1 MNVHIEIEKKNIKK
15 FFTISLLLLFRRS
28 ITMLRRQERGITMP
42 PRMFIEAVDV
52 ADWAT
57 ARKVIARKVSVRSI
71 EAVVA
76 VPVLH

>member
-15 FFTISLLLLFRRS
+15 FFTISLLLLFRS